1 VLSSR
6 QLCSPREEPCCV
18 ALATAAQQRRC
29 QGGSVGRRTRRRA
42 QVPEPSSLSSLSQT
56 TLTQSYCCM
65 VPITMGQSSKT
76 CLVSWRRRQKKAGV
90 EGHAGIKYVFP
101 HSLQNDDGE
110 NFWYDYDAEDDAEEM
125 QCDNDMINLEQ
136 WETQNKRIAQVV
148 AAEVAKL
155 GDPSKVILGGNSA
168 GGGLAINVAM
178 HRLEKALG
186 GLICLRTC
194 PMRHTLDSKAPE
206 PVNGEPNGS
215 ALMSTRAKGMPVMV
229 YQAGQD
235 DTYVPLLQ
243 ARNYAF
249 IEAAGFGVEYKV
261 KPNGTHEE
269 DDPDENPQVAVWIVK
284 TLFKKLAFR
293 DAVVPP
299 GSIFALANKK

>member
-1 VLSSR
+1 
-6 QLCSPREEPCCV
+6 LCCFGDRSAAAKVPRRLRGKENKKKGTGTGTELTFEPESDHTHTVILLHGSYYDGTEFEDLPGLV
-18 ALATAAQQRRC
+18 AAEA
-29 QGGSVGRRTRRRA
+29 
-42 QVPEPSSLSSLSQT
+42 
-56 TLTQSYCCM
+56 
-65 VPITMGQSSKT
+65 
-76 CLVSWRRRQKKAGV
+76 KKAGV